1 MGFMVKTNKNGTLSA
16 GRHERP
22 LTGMSIG
29 IHGEENSIVS
39 VDENKDGSL
48 VILSNKDYT
57 KKHNIKIVECSCDN
71 EYSNYGSEEKL
82 IMLLKDIN
90 LKATAYIRLKMEPAK
105 ESVYVGNICLE
116 KNGKKYRFDF
126 NKYDVSYTGNILVL
140 NLSDCT
146 DIDAPDDAVLEDLIN
161 AKVTDFFLQG
171 DEERYVEGQVIKDI
185 IFDIY
190 DGFDKENHIVT
201 LYTSSFTETDF
212 GEFYGLEE
220 TECKKAT
227 K

>member
-1 MGFMVKTNKNGTLSA
+1 MGFMIKTNKNGTLSV
-16 GRHERP
+16 GRHKWP

-29 IHGEENSIVS
+29 IYGKENSIIS

-48 VILSNKDYT
+48 VILINKDYV
-57 KKHNIKIVECSCDN
+57 KKHNIKIIECSCDD

-82 IMLLKDIN
+82 IMLLKEIN
-90 LKATAYIRLKMEPAK
+90 LKATAYIRLKKEPAK

-171 DEERYVEGQVIKDI
+171 DEECYVEGQVIKDI
-185 IFDIY
+185 IFDIS
-190 DGFDKENHIVT
+190 DGFDKDEHMVT
-201 LYTSSFTETDF
+201 LYKTSFLEADF
-212 GEFYGLEE
+212 GEFYGLEKK
-220 TECKKAT
+220 ECKKVT

>member
-1 MGFMVKTNKNGTLSA
+1 MGFMVKTNKNGILSA

-48 VILSNKDYT
+48 VILINKDYA
-57 KKHNIKIVECSCDN
+57 KKHNIKIVECFATTN
-71 EYSNYGSEEKL
+71 IIITEERKKR
-82 IMLLKDIN
+82 ITLLKDIN
-90 LKATAYIRLKMEPAK
+90 LKATAYIRLKKEPAK
-105 ESVYVGNICLE
+105 ELLYVGNICLE
-116 KNGKKYRFDF
+116 KNEKKYRFDF
-126 NKYDVSYTGNILVL
+126 NKFNVSYVGNTLILS
-140 NLSDCT
+140 LSDCT
-146 DIDAPDDAVLEDLIN
+146 DIDVPEDAILDDLMN

-171 DEERYVEGQVIKDI
+171 DEERYVEGQAIKDI

-201 LYTSSFTETDF
+201 LYTSSFFETDF
-212 GEFYGLEE
+212 GEYYDLEG
-220 TECKKAT
+220 K
-227 K
+227 

>member
-1 MGFMVKTNKNGTLSA
+1 
-16 GRHERP
+16 
-22 LTGMSIG
+22 
-29 IHGEENSIVS
+29 
-39 VDENKDGSL
+39 
-48 VILSNKDYT
+48 
-57 KKHNIKIVECSCDN
+57 
-71 EYSNYGSEEKL
+71 
-82 IMLLKDIN
+82 MLLKNMN
-90 LKATAYIRLKMEPAK
+90 LKATAYIRLKKEPAK
-105 ESVYVGNICLE
+105 EYIYVGNICME
-116 KNGKKYRFDF
+116 KYGKKYRFDF
-126 NKYDVSYTGNILVL
+126 NKYDVSYEGNILVL
-140 NLSDCT
+140 NLSDCI
-146 DIDAPDDAVLEDLIN
+146 DIDAPDDAVLEDLID

-201 LYTSSFTETDF
+201 LYTSSFFETDF